1 MKYEDYLETVIKA
14 IRTYDSN
21 EVLAFPS
28 GKLEWTIGLNKPFTI
43 KVDEDEIVLSFVG
56 KEIVQVTIFD
66 DAELVIESSRKI
78 KGGIVKIN
86 GVFEG
91 NEILIKNLFLEI
103 LQSLV
108 ETNLLGKI
116 KLIK

>member
-1 MKYEDYLETVIKA
+1 MKYEDYLETVIKT

-56 KEIVQVTIFD
+56 KEIVQATVFD
-66 DAELVIESSRKI
+66 NELVIESSRKI

>member
-1 MKYEDYLETVIKA
+1 MKYENYLETVIKA

-28 GKLEWTIGLNKPFTI
+28 GKLEWTISLSKPFTI
-43 KVDEDEIVLSFVG
+43 KVDEDEIVLSFVD
-56 KEIVQVTIFD
+56 KEIVQATVFD
-66 DAELVIESSRKI
+66 DELVIESSRKI

-91 NEILIKNLFLEI
+91 NEILVKNLFLEI

-108 ETNLLGKI
+108 ETNLLRKI
-116 KLIK
+116 KSIK